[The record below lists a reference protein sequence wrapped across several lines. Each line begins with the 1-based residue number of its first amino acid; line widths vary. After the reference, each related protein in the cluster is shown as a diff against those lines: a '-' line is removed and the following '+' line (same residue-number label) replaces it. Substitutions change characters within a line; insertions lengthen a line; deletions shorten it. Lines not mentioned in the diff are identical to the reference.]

1 MTVSLKSQSGFDSD
15 YEYNILKKSKIKNNG
30 DQSDPDEEDDIPIN
44 KLIREPANQSD
55 VTTEI
60 SEDLGVNN
68 EQEKVPIYRWRKK
81 HIEYLHVSFKESA
94 LSPDL
99 HDILLPFE
107 YLKLFTT
114 TEMLQTMAFETNRY
128 SLQRFGE
135 GMKIP

>member
-1 MTVSLKSQSGFDSD
+1 M
-15 YEYNILKKSKIKNNG
+15 KKSKIKNNG

>member
-1 MTVSLKSQSGFDSD
+1 M
-15 YEYNILKKSKIKNNG
+15 KKSKIKNNG

-44 KLIREPANQSD
+44 KLIQEPANQSD

-60 SEDLGVNN
+60 SEDPGVNN

-128 SLQRFGE
+128 CFGE